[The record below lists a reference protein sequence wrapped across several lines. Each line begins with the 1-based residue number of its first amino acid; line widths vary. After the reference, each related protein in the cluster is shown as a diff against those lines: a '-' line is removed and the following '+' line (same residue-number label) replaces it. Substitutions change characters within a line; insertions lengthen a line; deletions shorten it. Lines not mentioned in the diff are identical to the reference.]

1 MTRVAPLR
9 NLATASLWAF
19 EHALLDADVMQ
30 LQQALQDEFYNFAT
44 TPPGWQDAWKATAVV
59 TACEAWRA
67 SANQQA
73 QVQRRPGRGGGCGGG
88 GGGSRRGTGGES
100 TGPSWGLGTTPSGG
114 ACARGRYTG

>member
-1 MTRVAPLR
+1 MAPLR

-73 QVQRRPGRGGGCGGG
+73 KYGM
-88 GGGSRRGTGGES
+88 GSRKYMAFNRWKRARKGLLHGKQRDSAGNPES
-100 TGPSWGLGTTPSGG
+100 TGCFGTI
-114 ACARGRYTG
+114 